1 MPKIKYSFRA
11 NKTNKEE
18 HVDDT
23 NQKNNWVVEKHGV
36 DKQDFLDLRSK
47 LFKNKG
53 GALDLK
59 DKEFYTFATIA
70 YFFLDPQDGPQ
81 DETGDAPSDCIRV
94 LRVFLQLKNRKYL
107 DDVIIKLILVAT
119 YGQRTVYALCVWD
132 TNSRMRD
139 TNSPM

>member
-36 DKQDFLDLRSK
+36 EKQDFLDLRSK

-53 GALDLK
+53 GELDLK
-59 DKEFYTFATIA
+59 DKEFYTFAAIS
-70 YFFLDPQDGPQ
+70 YFFLTNQA
-81 DETGDAPSDCIRV
+81 THRT
-94 LRVFLQLKNRKYL
+94 
-107 DDVIIKLILVAT
+107 ILVMSC
-119 YGQRTVYALCVWD
+119 ALEYSGFFFNWKPED
-132 TNSRMRD
+132 IWT
-139 TNSPM
+139 T